1 MRALSPGRTKIAKF
15 LFLITRP
22 GSFIKKGEKKEP
34 QRGSS
39 PKQNKCE
46 ASAGERGRKK
56 GGREGRKEGRK
67 EGRRR
72 QEDTNEKRRRWGGEW
87 EGWRDDGKK
96 DRLRERERERGGV
109 LCHCV

>member
-1 MRALSPGRTKIAKF
+1 MCVCVCALSPGRTKIAKF

-67 EGRRR
+67 DGGDRKIQMRNG
-72 QEDTNEKRRRWGGEW
+72 DDGGEN
-87 EGWRDDGKK
+87 GKDGGMM
-96 DRLRERERERGGV
+96 ERKID
-109 LCHCV
+109 